1 MLNIKGEIRKKYSSA
16 DTRSKKMYKNTAA
29 MIGIRGISM
38 ILTLISAPI
47 MLHHVDRADYGVL
60 LTLTSI
66 VGWVGYMDIGLG
78 NGLRNKLPEFIANN
92 DFNSAKKIV
101 SSCYTTLAIYVAL
114 IITVFLIISPF
125 VDWLEVLN
133 SPTSDAKEIREL
145 TNVVFIAFCIQFLL
159 GLLNSILFAYQM
171 PAFQSLFTF
180 VGQALALIAL
190 IIQVFVFNITS
201 VLQIGVVNSI
211 IPPLV
216 LFCGSI
222 GLFRT
227 KLRKI
232 APSLKYVDLNSVSG
246 ILGLGMK
253 FFVIQMITI
262 VLFQANSIIIARVV
276 NPEAVVEYNLAFKYI
291 SVLTMVFN
299 IIITPV
305 WSATTD
311 AYVRSDFDWIRKTLS
326 ISRKVCFLIIGVG
339 FIMALFSKHVFALW
353 LGKDSIDI
361 SYTTTAFVLLYISFE
376 MLYKVY
382 GTIINGTG
390 KVFAQMVITGVIA
403 ICYVPLAV
411 TLGRKFGLS
420 GVLFANSL
428 VFLLNYVWSRIQCNK
443 LIQPDSAVKK
453 GFWYK

>member
-1 MLNIKGEIRKKYSSA
+1 MLNIKGEIRKKYSSV

-101 SSCYTTLAIYVAL
+101 SSCYATLAIYVAL

-201 VLQIGVVNSI
+201 VLQIGAVNSI

-216 LFCGSI
+216 LFCGSM

-232 APSLKYVDLNSVSG
+232 APSLRYVDLKSVSG

-253 FFVIQMITI
+253 FFVLQMITI

-276 NPEAVVEYNLAFKYI
+276 NPEAVVEYNLAFKYV
-291 SVLTMVFN
+291 SLLTMIFTIV
-299 IIITPV
+299 ITPV

-311 AYVRSDFDWIRKTLS
+311 AYIRNDFTWIKKT
-326 ISRKVCFLIIGVG
+326 ISFSQKVCIISIIIGILMLFVSK
-339 FIMALFSKHVFALW
+339 FIYGIW
-353 LGKDSIDI
+353 LGKDAIDI
-361 SYTTTAFVLLYISFE
+361 SYSTTGLILLYISFE

-390 KVFAQMVITGVIA
+390 KVFAQMILTGIIA
-403 ICYVPLAV
+403 IIYIPLALL
-411 TLGRKFGLS
+411 LGSSWGLS
-420 GVLFANSL
+420 GVLIANVIVFA
-428 VFLLNYVWSRIQCNK
+428 VNYIWAKMQCNK
-443 LIQPDSAVKK
+443 LINQTATGIWNK
-453 GFWYK
+453 

>member
-1 MLNIKGEIRKKYSSA
+1 MLNIKGEIRKKYSSV

-38 ILTLISAPI
+38 ILTLISVPI

-101 SSCYTTLAIYVAL
+101 SSCYATLAIYVAL

-180 VGQALALIAL
+180 AGQALALIAL

-201 VLQIGVVNSI
+201 VLQIGAVNSI

-232 APSLKYVDLNSVSG
+232 APSLRYVDLKSVSG

-253 FFVIQMITI
+253 FFVLQMITI

-276 NPEAVVEYNLAFKYI
+276 NPEAVVEYNLAFKYV
-291 SVLTMVFN
+291 SLLTMIFTIV
-299 IIITPV
+299 ITPV

-311 AYVRSDFDWIRKTLS
+311 AYIRNDFTWIKKTISFSQNVCIIS
-326 ISRKVCFLIIGVG
+326 IIIG
-339 FIMALFSKHVFALW
+339 ILMLFVSKYLYGIW
-353 LGKDSIDI
+353 LGKDAIDI
-361 SYTTTAFVLLYISFE
+361 SYSTTGLILLYISFE

-390 KVFAQMVITGVIA
+390 KVFAQMILTGIIA
-403 ICYVPLAV
+403 IIYIPLALL
-411 TLGRKFGLS
+411 LGSSWGLS
-420 GVLFANSL
+420 GVLIANVIVFA
-428 VFLLNYVWSRIQCNK
+428 VNYIWAKMQCNK
-443 LIQPDSAVKK
+443 LINQTATGIWNK
-453 GFWYK
+453 

>member
-1 MLNIKGEIRKKYSSA
+1 MVDIKRKIIKKYRDA
-16 DTRSKKMYKNTAA
+16 DSRSKKMYKNTAA

-101 SSCYTTLAIYVAL
+101 SSCYATLAIYVAL

-201 VLQIGVVNSI
+201 VLQIGAVNSI

-232 APSLKYVDLNSVSG
+232 APSLKYIDLKSVSG
-246 ILGLGMK
+246 ILALGMK
-253 FFVIQMITI
+253 FFVLQMITI

-276 NPEAVVEYNLAFKYI
+276 NPEAVVEYNLAFKYV
-291 SVLTMVFN
+291 SLLTMIFTIV
-299 IIITPV
+299 ITPV

-311 AYVRSDFDWIRKTLS
+311 AYIRNDFTWIKKTIFFS
-326 ISRKVCFLIIGVG
+326 QKVCIISIIIGILMLSV
-339 FIMALFSKHVFALW
+339 SKFMYGIW
-353 LGKDSIDI
+353 LGKDAIDI
-361 SYTTTAFVLLYISFE
+361 SYSTTGLILLYISFE

-390 KVFAQMVITGVIA
+390 KVFAQMILTGIIA
-403 ICYVPLAV
+403 IIYIPLALL
-411 TLGRKFGLS
+411 LGSLWGLS
-420 GVLFANSL
+420 GVLIANVIVFA
-428 VFLLNYVWSRIQCNK
+428 LNYIWAKMQCNK
-443 LIQPDSAVKK
+443 LINQTATGIWNK
-453 GFWYK
+453 

>member
-101 SSCYTTLAIYVAL
+101 SSCYATLAIYVAL
-114 IITVFLIISPF
+114 IITGFLIISPF

-201 VLQIGVVNSI
+201 VLQIGAVNSI

-232 APSLKYVDLNSVSG
+232 APSLKYVDLQSVSG

-253 FFVIQMITI
+253 FFVLQMITI

-276 NPEAVVEYNLAFKYI
+276 NPEAVVEYNLAFKYV
-291 SVLTMVFN
+291 SLLTMIFTIV
-299 IIITPV
+299 ITPI

-311 AYVRSDFDWIRKTLS
+311 AYIRKDFTWIKKT
-326 ISRKVCFLIIGVG
+326 ISFSQKVCFISILIGIL
-339 FIMALFSKHVFALW
+339 MLFLSKYIYGIW
-353 LGKDSIDI
+353 LGKDVIDI
-361 SYTTTAFVLLYISFE
+361 SYSTTGLILLYISFE

-390 KVFAQMVITGVIA
+390 KVFAQMILTGIIA
-403 ICYVPLAV
+403 IIYIPLALL
-411 TLGRKFGLS
+411 LGSSCGLS
-420 GVLFANSL
+420 GVLIANVIVFAA
-428 VFLLNYVWSRIQCNK
+428 NYIWAKMQCNK
-443 LIQPDSAVKK
+443 LINQTATGIWNK
-453 GFWYK
+453 

>member
-101 SSCYTTLAIYVAL
+101 SSCYATLAIYVAL

-232 APSLKYVDLNSVSG
+232 APSLKYVDLKSVSG

-276 NPEAVVEYNLAFKYI
+276 NPEAVVEYNLAFKYV
-291 SVLTMVFN
+291 SLLTMFFTIV
-299 IIITPV
+299 ITPV

-311 AYVRSDFDWIRKTLS
+311 AYIRNDFTWIKKT
-326 ISRKVCFLIIGVG
+326 ISFSQKVCIISI
-339 FIMALFSKHVFALW
+339 FIGILMLFVSKFIYGIW
-353 LGKDSIDI
+353 LGKDAIDI
-361 SYTTTAFVLLYISFE
+361 SYSTTGLILLYISFE

-390 KVFAQMVITGVIA
+390 KVFAQMILTGIIA
-403 ICYVPLAV
+403 IIYIPLALL
-411 TLGRKFGLS
+411 LGSSWGLS
-420 GVLFANSL
+420 GVLIANVIVFA
-428 VFLLNYVWSRIQCNK
+428 VNYIWAKMQCNK
-443 LIQPDSAVKK
+443 LINQTATGIWNK
-453 GFWYK
+453 

>member
-1 MLNIKGEIRKKYSSA
+1 MLSIERIIRKTISNS
-16 DTRSKKMYKNTAA
+16 DSRSKKMYKNTAA

-78 NGLRNKLPEFIANN
+78 NGLRNKLPEFLAKS
-92 DFNSAKKIV
+92 DFCSAKKIV
-101 SSCYTTLAIYVAL
+101 SSCYATLAIYVT
-114 IITVFLIISPF
+114 IIVTLFLIVSPF
-125 VDWLEVLN
+125 VDWLSILN

-145 TNVVFIAFCIQFLL
+145 TNVVFVAFCVQFLL

-180 VGQALALIAL
+180 AGQAISLIAL
-190 IIQVFVFNITS
+190 IIQVFVFNVTS
-201 VLQIGVVNSI
+201 VLKIGAVNSI
-211 IPPLV
+211 VPPLV
-216 LFCGSI
+216 LLCGSV

-227 KLRKI
+227 KLKNI
-232 APSLKYVDLNSVSG
+232 APSFKFIDIKSVGG
-246 ILGLGMK
+246 ILSLGMK
-253 FFVIQMITI
+253 FFVLQMITI

-276 NPEAVVEYNLAFKYI
+276 SPEAVVEYNLAFKYV
-291 SVLTMVFN
+291 SLLTMFFTIV
-299 IIITPV
+299 ITPV

-311 AYVRSDFDWIRKTLS
+311 AYIRKDYMWIKKT
-326 ISRKVCFLIIGVG
+326 ISFSQKVCFISILIGILMLV
-339 FIMALFSKHVFALW
+339 ASKYVYLIW
-353 LGKDSIDI
+353 LGKDAINIHFS
-361 SYTTTAFVLLYISFE
+361 TTGLILLYISFE

-403 ICYVPLAV
+403 IVYIPLALF
-411 TLGRKFGLS
+411 LGDLWGLS
-420 GVLFANSL
+420 GVLIANVV
-428 VFLLNYVWSRIQCNK
+428 VFVLNYIWAKLQCGRIINQTATGIWNR
-443 LIQPDSAVKK
+443 
-453 GFWYK
+453 

>member
-1 MLNIKGEIRKKYSSA
+1 MLNIKGEIRKKYSGA

-66 VGWVGYMDIGLG
+66 VGWVGYMDVGLG

-101 SSCYTTLAIYVAL
+101 SSCYATLAIYVAL

-180 VGQALALIAL
+180 AGQALALIAL

-201 VLQIGVVNSI
+201 VLQIGAVNSI

-232 APSLKYVDLNSVSG
+232 APSLKYIDLKSVGG

-253 FFVIQMITI
+253 FFVLQMITI

-276 NPEAVVEYNLAFKYI
+276 NPEAVVEYNLAFKYV
-291 SVLTMVFN
+291 SLLTMIFTIV
-299 IIITPV
+299 ITPV

-311 AYVRSDFDWIRKTLS
+311 AYIRNDFTTPVS
-326 ISRKVCFLIIGVG
+326 I
-339 FIMALFSKHVFALW
+339 
-353 LGKDSIDI
+353 I
-361 SYTTTAFVLLYISFE
+361 S
-376 MLYKVY
+376 
-382 GTIINGTG
+382 
-390 KVFAQMVITGVIA
+390 
-403 ICYVPLAV
+403 
-411 TLGRKFGLS
+411 
-420 GVLFANSL
+420 
-428 VFLLNYVWSRIQCNK
+428 
-443 LIQPDSAVKK
+443 
-453 GFWYK
+453 

>member
-101 SSCYTTLAIYVAL
+101 SSCYATLAIYVAL

-180 VGQALALIAL
+180 AGQALALIAL

-201 VLQIGVVNSI
+201 VLQIGAVNSI

-222 GLFRT
+222 RLFYT
-227 KLRKI
+227 KLSKI
-232 APSLKYVDLNSVSG
+232 APSLKYVDLKSVSG

-253 FFVIQMITI
+253 FFVLQMITI

-276 NPEAVVEYNLAFKYI
+276 NPEAVVEYNLAFKYV
-291 SVLTMVFN
+291 SLLTMIFTIV
-299 IIITPV
+299 ITPV

-311 AYVRSDFDWIRKTLS
+311 AYIRNDFTWIKKT
-326 ISRKVCFLIIGVG
+326 ISFSQKVCIISIIIG
-339 FIMALFSKHVFALW
+339 ILMLFVSKYIYGIW
-353 LGKDSIDI
+353 LGKDAIDI
-361 SYTTTAFVLLYISFE
+361 SYSTTGLILLYISFE

-390 KVFAQMVITGVIA
+390 KVFAQMILTGIIA
-403 ICYVPLAV
+403 IIYIPLALL
-411 TLGRKFGLS
+411 LGSSWGLS
-420 GVLFANSL
+420 GVLIANVIVFA
-428 VFLLNYVWSRIQCNK
+428 VNYIGAKMQCNK
-443 LIQPDSAVKK
+443 LINQTATGIWNK
-453 GFWYK
+453 

>member
-101 SSCYTTLAIYVAL
+101 SSCYATLAIYVAL

-180 VGQALALIAL
+180 AGQALALIAL
-190 IIQVFVFNITS
+190 IIQVFVFDITS
-201 VLQIGVVNSI
+201 VLQIGAVNSM

-227 KLRKI
+227 KLRNI
-232 APSLKYVDLNSVSG
+232 TPSLMYVDLKSVSG
-246 ILGLGMK
+246 ILSLGMK
-253 FFVIQMITI
+253 FFVLQMITI

-276 NPEAVVEYNLAFKYI
+276 NPEAVVEYNLAFKYV
-291 SVLTMVFN
+291 SLLTMIFTIV
-299 IIITPV
+299 ITPI

-311 AYVRSDFDWIRKTLS
+311 AYIRKDFTWIKKT
-326 ISRKVCFLIIGVG
+326 ISFSQKVCFISILIGIL
-339 FIMALFSKHVFALW
+339 MLFLSKYIYGIW
-353 LGKDSIDI
+353 LGKDVIDI
-361 SYTTTAFVLLYISFE
+361 SYSTTGLILLYISFE

-390 KVFAQMVITGVIA
+390 KVFAQMILTGIIA
-403 ICYVPLAV
+403 IIYIPLALL
-411 TLGRKFGLS
+411 LGSSCGLS
-420 GVLFANSL
+420 GVLIANVIVFA
-428 VFLLNYVWSRIQCNK
+428 VNYIWAKMQCNK
-443 LIQPDSAVKK
+443 LINQTATGIWNK
-453 GFWYK
+453 